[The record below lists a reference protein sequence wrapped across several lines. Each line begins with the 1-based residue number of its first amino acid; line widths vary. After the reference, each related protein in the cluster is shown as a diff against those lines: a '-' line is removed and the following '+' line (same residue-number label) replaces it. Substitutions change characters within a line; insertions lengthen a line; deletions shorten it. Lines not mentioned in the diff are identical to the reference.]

1 MSDLDYPS
9 KTELQTFSGENEAWK
24 VDSGFVRDFGTG

>member
-1 MSDLDYPS
+1 MDYTS
-9 KTELQTFSGENEAWK
+9 QTELQTLGENESWK